1 MRKLYDDVIYD
12 NIILKGEINVKR
24 QDANKILL
32 KIIFYF
38 ISLWLLFLLVSI
50 ITIDIDFSIGLKDN
64 LRKNIVS
71 LIALLLSIVS
81 FSLRLFIK
89 DKTKSTTN
97 PGYKIIK
104 IENKN
109 YDFLTFLS
117 TYIIPLVFID
127 FNNLKQ
133 IIVVVALLVFMGI
146 VFAKMNLYLANPTL
160 ALFYN
165 LYRIDVDTNNGNKT
179 VTIISKDKLS
189 VDDCIEWI
197 PFDNG
202 YWFVRRKNK

>member
-24 QDANKILL
+24 QNANKILL

-165 LYRIDVDTNNGNKT
+165 LYGIDVDTNNGNKT
-179 VTIISKDKLS
+179 VTVISKDKLS